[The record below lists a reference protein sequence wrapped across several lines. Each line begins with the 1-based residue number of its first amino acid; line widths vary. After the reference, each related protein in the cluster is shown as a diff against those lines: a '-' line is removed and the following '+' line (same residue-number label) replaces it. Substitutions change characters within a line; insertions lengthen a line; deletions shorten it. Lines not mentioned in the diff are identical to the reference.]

1 MEFTRGGSAAR
12 AALEIKAGLV
22 GHMPGQLVL
31 ESQLFLLEAVEKV
44 VVGVGSMLF
53 FLDQGM
59 KSGML

>member
-1 MEFTRGGSAAR
+1 
-12 AALEIKAGLV
+12 
-22 GHMPGQLVL
+22 MPGQLIL